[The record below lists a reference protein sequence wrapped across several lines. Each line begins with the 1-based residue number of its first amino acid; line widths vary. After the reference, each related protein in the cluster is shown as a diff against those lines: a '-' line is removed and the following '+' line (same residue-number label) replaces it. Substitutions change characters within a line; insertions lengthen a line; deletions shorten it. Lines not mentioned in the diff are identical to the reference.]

1 MMMMITIIAIIIVVT
16 TTISIRIGWLQAAPE
31 EVSVQREGVALS
43 QLPHVQTA
51 LSCPNPDR
59 HTHKLMACCRLH
71 LRKCQCREKTP
82 PCRNCPMCKEN
93 SDIMALND
101 PNLQFQL
108 CQVRFKCDIC
118 ACR

>member
-1 MMMMITIIAIIIVVT
+1 MAGCRLHLTREILSCTYLAHHELENDFVLNEIVIIIIIT
-16 TTISIRIGWLQAAPE
+16 TYYFYHL
-31 EVSVQREGVALS
+31 LS
-43 QLPHVQTA
+43 LLA
-51 LSCPNPDR
+51 G
-59 HTHKLMACCRLH
+59 CRLH